1 MMWRVSRWTQQQ
13 VIDLAPDPKA
23 VVAARKLAKPGP
35 WSETGSTEALVW
47 GKCQGSGSTPYQVSV
62 DLTGP
67 AFKCTCPSRKFPC
80 KHGLA
85 LLLLWV
91 EGSGSVAEL
100 NEPSA
105 FAQEWQAAR
114 GAKATAT
121 RERRAA
127 ADAEP
132 ADPAARAKRLE
143 QRLDRM
149 DAGADELE
157 RWTRDLVREGL
168 GAAKQQPYTWW
179 DQTAGRLVDAQL
191 PAMAERVRAMAGEVH
206 RRDDWSDHL
215 LAEAGRWYAA
225 TRAWRRRDEL
235 AEDEL
240 ADLRVFLGWAV
251 AADDLRDRPVAD
263 GTWQVLGVHRTDD
276 GRLQEQRSW
285 LRGTEDGTVV
295 QVLDFATVGGVLRVP
310 QVTGAVLRAQV
321 RTHPGSAPARG
332 SFVDDP
338 VVVGQ
343 ATGLAHGDGAAGA
356 TLTEALDGAAARAA
370 ANPWSDRSAAVV
382 RGRIVAGDPGALED
396 AAGDRLPLAAGV
408 DPWPLL
414 ALTGGHGTDLFVEL
428 EAGTVRPLTLAV
440 DGVLVPV

>member
-1 MMWRVSRWTQQQ
+1 MMGRVARWTQQQ
-13 VIDLAPDPKA
+13 VVDLAPDPKA
-23 VVAARKLAKPGP
+23 VVAARKLARPGP
-35 WSETGSTEALVW
+35 WSDSGSTEVLVW

-100 NEPSA
+100 SEPSA
-105 FAQEWQAAR
+105 FAQEWQEGR
-114 GAKATAT
+114 DAKAAST
-121 RERRAA
+121 RDRKAK

-143 QRLDRM
+143 QRLARM

-157 RWTRDLVREGL
+157 RWARDLMREGL
-168 GAAKQQPYTWW
+168 GSAKQQPYGWW

-191 PAMAERVRAMAGEVH
+191 PNLAERVRAMGGDIH

-215 LAEAGRWYAA
+215 LAELGRWYAA
-225 TRAWRRRDEL
+225 ARAWRRRGDL
-235 AEDEL
+235 SPTEL
-240 ADLRVFLGWAV
+240 ADLRVFLGWPTSGDELHD
-251 AADDLRDRPVAD
+251 AATTSAR
-263 GTWQVLGVHRTDD
+263 WQILGVHRTDD
-276 GRLQEQRSW
+276 GRLQQQRSW
-285 LRGTEDGTVV
+285 LRDTGSGSVV
-295 QVLDFATVGGVLRVP
+295 LILDFASVGGALRVP
-310 QVTGAVLRAQV
+310 QVTGALVQAEV
-321 RTHPGSAPARG
+321 RSHPGSAPARG
-332 SFVDDP
+332 SFVADP

-343 ATGLAHGDGAAGA
+343 ASTLPHGTAPPD
-356 TLTEALDGAAARAA
+356 TLTGALDRAAAAMA
-370 ANPWSDRSAAVV
+370 ANPWSDRSPAVV
-382 RGRIVAGDPGALED
+382 RGRVVGGDRPAFED
-396 AAGDRLPLAAGV
+396 GDGDRLPLAEGV

-414 ALTGGHGTDLFVEL
+414 ALTGGHLSDAFVEL

-440 DGVLVPV
+440 DDQLVPV